1 MPISVS
7 LRGGAVL
14 ASAQFNHSE
23 KGLLSDDAKLTGNRE
38 YLDDR
43 TYGFWGKKNLIRTE
57 IWFK

>member
-1 MPISVS
+1 MELSKNTNFFLSVPISVS

-43 TYGFWGKKNLIRTE
+43 T
-57 IWFK
+57 